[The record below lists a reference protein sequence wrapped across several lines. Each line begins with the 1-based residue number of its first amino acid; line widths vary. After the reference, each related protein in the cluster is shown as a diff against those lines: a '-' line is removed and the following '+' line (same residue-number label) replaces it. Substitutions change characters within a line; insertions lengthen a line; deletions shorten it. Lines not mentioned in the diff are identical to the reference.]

1 MCGKR
6 LKQIIEVYVDDLRCL
21 VAFHAAV
28 NELVKMIFLVFT
40 GITLKKISPNSKYI
54 SLHNLFIL
62 FLWPL

>member
-1 MCGKR
+1 MCGER

-40 GITLKKISPNSKYI
+40 GITLKNKP
-54 SLHNLFIL
+54 
-62 FLWPL
+62 